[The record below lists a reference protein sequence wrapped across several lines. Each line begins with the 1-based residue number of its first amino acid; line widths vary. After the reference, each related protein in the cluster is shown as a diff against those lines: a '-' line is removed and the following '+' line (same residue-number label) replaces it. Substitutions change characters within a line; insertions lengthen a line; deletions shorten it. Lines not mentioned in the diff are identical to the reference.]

1 MMIYKRVNLK
11 GAVLQNELINLLT
24 VILGKFSTDTI
35 FQGLERKVVD
45 RNTNAILLIIIAL
58 VSSICRV
65 INYTSKI
72 NSLDLSSDLVLRCRE
87 TAKKRYRVNDAM
99 SVVKLNAKLYRRL
112 TRGNNYQDIFFT
124 NWLRSISHMVSN

>member
-1 MMIYKRVNLK
+1 MIYKRVNLK

-58 VSSICRV
+58 VSSICKV

-124 NWLRSISHMVSN
+124 NWLRSI

>member
-1 MMIYKRVNLK
+1 MIYKRVNLK

>member
-1 MMIYKRVNLK
+1 MIYKRVNLK

-87 TAKKRYRVNDAM
+87 TAKKKYRVNDAM

-124 NWLRSISHMVSN
+124 NWLRSI

>member
-1 MMIYKRVNLK
+1 MMKNKRVNLK

-87 TAKKRYRVNDAM
+87 TAKKKYRVNDAM

-124 NWLRSISHMVSN
+124 NWLRSI